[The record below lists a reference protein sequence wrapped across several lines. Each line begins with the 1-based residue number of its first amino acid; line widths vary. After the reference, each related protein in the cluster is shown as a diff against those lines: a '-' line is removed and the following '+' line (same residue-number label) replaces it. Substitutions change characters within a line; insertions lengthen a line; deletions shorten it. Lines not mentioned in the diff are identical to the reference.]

1 MIKDHQQELKN
12 LMQAVAKEGASDLHF
27 SASRH
32 PFVRIAGELAPLLK
46 EPILTPEDIQNFAKL
61 ILGEE
66 KIKKLID
73 DKELDFSYTFENKL
87 RFRGNIFY
95 QQGFLSIA
103 LRVITAKIPSFK
115 ELNLPEVLVE
125 FCGKKQGF
133 FLVVGPTGHGKS
145 TTLASMI
152 DVINRE
158 RREHIITIED
168 PIEYIFTSDKS
179 IIEQRQVGEDTQ
191 DFHRALRS
199 VFREDANVVMVGEM
213 RDYETMATAVTAAE
227 TGHLIFS
234 SLHTNN
240 ASQTIDRIIDSFPPS
255 QQDQIKSQL
264 SETILGIFS
273 QRLVPRT
280 SGGRIPAYEL
290 LIANNAVR
298 NLIREGKTFEIDMVI
313 ETSSNAGMIAL
324 NQSLSDL
331 VKKGEVSFED
341 ALRYSLDQ
349 RGLTSLM
356 ER

>member
-12 LMQAVAKEGASDLHF
+12 LMQTVAKEGASDLHF
-27 SASRH
+27 AVSRN
-32 PFVRIAGELAPLLK
+32 PFVRIAGELMPLVK
-46 EPILTPEDIQNFAKL
+46 EPILTPEDIENFAKL
-61 ILGEE
+61 ILGEKKFE
-66 KIKKLID
+66 KLANE
-73 DKELDFSYTFENKL
+73 KEIDFSYAFEDKL

-95 QQGFLSIA
+95 QQGFLGIA
-103 LRVITAKIPSFK
+103 LRVIPAKIPSLK
-115 ELNLPEVLVE
+115 ELNLPEVLAE

-152 DVINRE
+152 EVINRS
-158 RREHIITIED
+158 RREHIVTIED

-179 IIEQRQVGEDTQ
+179 IINQRQAGEDTQ

-199 VFREDANVVMVGEM
+199 MFREDVNVVMIGEM
-213 RDYETMATAVTAAE
+213 RDHETMATAVTAAE
-227 TGHLIFS
+227 TGHLVLS

-255 QQDQIKSQL
+255 QQDQIRNQL
-264 SETILGIFS
+264 SGTLLGVFS
-273 QRLVPRT
+273 QRLVPRA

-298 NLIREGKTFEIDMVI
+298 NLIRENKTFEIDMVI
-313 ETSSNAGMIAL
+313 ETGSNAGMVAL

-331 VKKGEVSFED
+331 VKKGEISFED
-341 ALRYSLDQ
+341 ALHYSLDQ